1 MALADILNLG
11 AAALPRMTAADR
23 AKSQDYQTQIEA
35 YDAEIDKFNTD
46 VNKYN
51 TQLEEF
57 KAAYDPWQAKVKA
70 YNEAVAEWN
79 AGPRTDDYA
88 GPSNPGEW
96 SGGTPPTAPTKPADL
111 PFTEDE
117 VTAFQEQARGRAI
130 RGAGALGTAY
140 DLARSPDARLY
151 YGVPKSGTSFD
162 FSFAGTGFAEGG
174 AVPGLPFNRSIRS
187 ISENTMTK
195 YAPGYLADLQA
206 TGQPLPPDPMLSF
219 TPKPFG
225 GVKGPFA
232 TPLNYDPSSSP
243 TKLGLGNPADPKDF
257 FSTATGTTSN
267 HGGIASYRNYLMDTY
282 SPIAQNVTKDRVDQ
296 FMDMVGRAEKAHFG
310 VQDQGIGFAD
320 GGAVDQGIGSLP
332 EAYYGWGGAISK
344 VIKSALPA
352 LKSANPA
359 PAAKPVGL
367 VASEIQQSMA
377 AQPAAPKPRGFL
389 ANALRKARL
398 RKQNLLYSQQQAA
411 EQAAKIASMP
421 QPQTGGGFLGSAFK
435 KVAMAPVSPQTAPAV
450 QNVGAATPQTIPTS
464 FGPNIQA
471 LQPPEKDDSA
481 AIGGLFAALLKK
493 NRFGV

>member
-51 TQLEEF
+51 TELGKF

-79 AGPRTDDYA
+79 AGPRTEDYA

-130 RGAGALGTAY
+130 RGSGALGTAY

-162 FSFAGTGFAEGG
+162 FSFAGSGFAEGG
-174 AVPGLPFNRSIRS
+174 PVYNQYP
-187 ISENTMTK
+187 T
-195 YAPGYLADLQA
+195 APMYN
-206 TGQPLPPDPMLSF
+206 QP
-219 TPKPFG
+219 
-225 GVKGPFA
+225 
-232 TPLNYDPSSSP
+232 
-243 TKLGLGNPADPKDF
+243 PA
-257 FSTATGTTSN
+257 
-267 HGGIASYRNYLMDTY
+267 
-282 SPIAQNVTKDRVDQ
+282 
-296 FMDMVGRAEKAHFG
+296 
-310 VQDQGIGFAD
+310 GIGSYMPLMASTYAD

-367 VASEIQQSMA
+367 VASEIQQAA
-377 AQPAAPKPRGFL
+377 AQPAAPKPGGFL

-435 KVAMAPVSPQTAPAV
+435 KVAMAPVIPQTAPAV